1 VTRDGP
7 QTPPFLAGLLSWAL
21 VTVAIGG
28 AYLVVDLAAGRLAG
42 PAVAAAT
49 ATAVAAVIAL
59 PAYEG
64 ARRVTARRAGEDR
77 PAGYQVLAQ
86 LAALP
91 RPPTRD
97 VPDLARVVEA
107 VGLGLGADVCSLT
120 VRRPGLRD
128 RVHTWTRPG
137 AEPGE
142 TRWEVLVRHGTEDV
156 GTLAVDRVTVA
167 GTHAERRQLL
177 EAVASSLGVALQA
190 TRAGIELER
199 QLRAALAHATDIA
212 AARRR
217 AVAESDGERRRI
229 ERDLH
234 DGAQHHL
241 VSLSLGLGLVEHEL
255 ATGRLQQARSGLDQ
269 ITARIATVEELL
281 TRTSTGVTSPV
292 LAEAGLVAA
301 LEEDLG
307 SDDPAVALDAP
318 RGLRFPPEVDAAV
331 YFCCL
336 EAVNNARKHAPGAAV
351 SVRLWV
357 DGDRLHFAVRDDG
370 PGWDPSADAPSQGR
384 GMRNLAARVAAV
396 GGQVEVRS
404 APGAGTTVEGSVSL
418 PEPPSEPPSVPP
430 PVPPPSDDGPAVSGL
445 LDDVRTAVRTARET
459 YSGTAVARQLESLE
473 RSLGEPLR
481 IVVTGPPGAPV
492 SALAEALAATAP
504 PGVRYSPAGAP
515 GGPPDTAADAH
526 VLVLGDAGPEDDD
539 RPAWLP
545 GTARPAQ
552 TIGVHLGDG
561 PLPAA
566 ARSCQTVVPVRRGP
580 PGGALVDDDGLS
592 RVRDVVDSRLVAR
605 AAVLKARTVLVALED
620 VLHGAPSGPLVY
632 QLEVIRSGAH
642 ELVELDLLD
651 ALCSGE
657 ISVPGDQRRAAERL
671 LGVDG
676 VPAWARLG
684 RDPDAPQA
692 ELADAAAA
700 ELARWQRAAAHPT
713 STAASRRLAEF
724 LVRTCER
731 LLSASAAP
739 GDQSTGGCPHPGA
752 GDGPDRS

>member
-1 VTRDGP
+1 MNRGRP
-7 QTPPFLAGLLSWAL
+7 ETPALLAGLLSWAL

-28 AYLVVDLAAGRLAG
+28 AYLLVELVAGRVAG
-42 PAVAAAT
+42 PAGTAAT

-64 ARRVTARRAGEDR
+64 ARRVTGSRTDDDR

-91 RPPTRD
+91 RPTRD

-137 AEPGE
+137 VEPGE

-167 GTHAERRQLL
+167 GTNAERRQLL

-255 ATGRLQQARSGLDQ
+255 ATGRLEQARTGLDQ

-307 SDDPAVALDAP
+307 HDDPPVALDAP

-357 DGDRLHFAVRDDG
+357 EGDRLHFAVRDDG
-370 PGWDPSADAPSQGR
+370 PGWDPSAGAPSQGR

-396 GGQVEVRS
+396 GGQVDVRS

-418 PEPPSEPPSVPP
+418 PEPPAGPP
-430 PVPPPSDDGPAVSGL
+430 PREEPAVPRL
-445 LDDVRTAVRTARET
+445 LGDVRTAVRTAREIH
-459 YSGTAVARQLESLE
+459 SGTGVARQLEFLE
-473 RSLGEPLR
+473 RALSEPLR
-481 IVVTGPPGAPV
+481 IVVTGPTGAPAA
-492 SALAEALAATAP
+492 ALAEALAATAP
-504 PGVRYSPAGAP
+504 PGVRYSPAGVP

-545 GTARPAQ
+545 ATARPAQ

-561 PLPAA
+561 PPPAA
-566 ARSCQTVVPVRRGP
+566 ARSCQTVVTVG
-580 PGGALVDDDGLS
+580 PGGPAGVLLDDDALS
-592 RVRDVVDSRLVAR
+592 RVREVVDSRLVAR
-605 AAVLKARTVLVALED
+605 AAVLKARTVLSALET

-632 QLEVIRSGAH
+632 QLEAIRSGAH

-657 ISVPGDQRRAAERL
+657 IRVPDDQRRAAERL

-684 RDPDAPQA
+684 RGPDALPA

-700 ELARWQRAAAHPT
+700 DLARWQRAAAHPT

-731 LLSASAAP
+731 LLSASAAS
-739 GDQSTGGCPHPGA
+739 GDQGTGGCPHPGA

>member
-1 VTRDGP
+1 MNRGRP
-7 QTPPFLAGLLSWAL
+7 GTPALLAGLLSWAL
-21 VTVAIGG
+21 VTVTIGG
-28 AYLVVDLAAGRLAG
+28 AYLLVELAADRLAG
-42 PAVAAAT
+42 HAVAAAA
-49 ATAVAAVIAL
+49 ATAVAAVLAL
-59 PAYEG
+59 PAYGG
-64 ARRVTARRAGEDR
+64 ARRITGGRAGEDR

-107 VGLGLGADVCSLT
+107 VGLGLGADECSLT

-142 TRWEVLVRHGTEDV
+142 TRWEVPVRHGAEDV

-167 GTHAERRQLL
+167 GSTAERRQLL

-255 ATGRLQQARSGLDQ
+255 ATGRLEQARTGLHQ

-281 TRTSTGVTSPV
+281 TRTSTGVRSPV

-307 SDDPAVALDAP
+307 ADDPPVTLDAP

-357 DGDRLHFAVRDDG
+357 DRDRLRFAVRDDG
-370 PGWDPSADAPSQGR
+370 PGWDPSAGAPSQGR

-396 GGQVEVRS
+396 GGQVDVRS

-418 PEPPSEPPSVPP
+418 PGPPAAAPPSVE
-430 PVPPPSDDGPAVSGL
+430 PAAPGL
-445 LDDVRTAVRTARET
+445 LGDVRTAVRTAQEVH
-459 YSGTAVARQLESLE
+459 SGTVLARRLESLA
-473 RSLGEPLR
+473 RALDEPLR
-481 IVVTGPPGAPV
+481 IVVSGPPGAPV
-492 SALAEALAATAP
+492 AALAEALAATAP
-504 PGVRYSPAGAP
+504 PGVRYSPAAAP
-515 GGPPDTAADAH
+515 EDHPRDPAPDAA
-526 VLVLGDAGPEDDD
+526 VLVFGDAGPGDDD

-545 GTARPAQ
+545 ATARPAH
-552 TIGVHLGDG
+552 TIGVQLGDG
-561 PLPAA
+561 PPPAA
-566 ARSCQTVVPVRRGP
+566 ARACQTVVAVRPAGP
-580 PGGALVDDDGLS
+580 PAGALLDDDGLS
-592 RVRDVVDSRLVAR
+592 RVRNAVDSRLVAR
-605 AAVLKARTVLVALED
+605 AEALKARTVLSALETILRG
-620 VLHGAPSGPLVY
+620 VPSGPLVY
-632 QLEVIRSGAH
+632 QLEAIRSGAH
-642 ELVELDLLD
+642 ELVELDLVD

-657 ISVPGDQRRAAERL
+657 IRVPDDQRRIAERL

-676 VPAWARLG
+676 VPAAARLG
-684 RDPDAPQA
+684 CGPDARPG
-692 ELADAAAA
+692 ELADAAAT

-731 LLSASAAP
+731 LLSAVTAP
-739 GDQSTGGCPHPGA
+739 GEPSSGGCPHPGA
-752 GDGPDRS
+752 GAGPDRS

>member
-1 VTRDGP
+1 VNRDRP
-7 QTPPFLAGLLSWAL
+7 STSTLLPGLLTWAL
-21 VTVAIGG
+21 VTVTIGG
-28 AYLVVDLAAGRLAG
+28 AYLLVELAAGRIAG
-42 PAVAAAT
+42 NAVAAAT

-64 ARRVTARRAGEDR
+64 ARRVTCSRAGDDR

-91 RPPTRD
+91 RPTTRD

-107 VGLGLGADVCSLT
+107 VGLGLGAGVCSLT

-128 RVHTWTRPG
+128 RVHTWSRPG
-137 AEPGE
+137 AEAGE
-142 TRWEVLVRHGTEDV
+142 MRWEVLVRHGTEDV

-167 GTHAERRQLL
+167 GTDAERRQLL

-190 TRAGIELER
+190 ARAGIELER
-199 QLRAALAHATDIA
+199 HLRAALAHATDIA

-241 VSLSLGLGLVEHEL
+241 VSLSLGLGLVEHDL
-255 ATGRLQQARSGLDQ
+255 ATGRLEQARTGLDQ
-269 ITARIATVEELL
+269 ITARIATVEDLL

-301 LEEDLG
+301 LEEDL
-307 SDDPAVALDAP
+307 SNDDPPVVLDAP

-351 SVRLWV
+351 TVRLWV
-357 DGDRLHFAVRDDG
+357 DGNRLHFAVRDEG
-370 PGWDPSADAPSQGR
+370 PGWNPSAGAPSQGR
-384 GMRNLAARVAAV
+384 GMRNLAARISAV
-396 GGQVEVRS
+396 GGQIDVRS
-404 APGAGTTVEGSVSL
+404 APGAGTTIEGSVSL
-418 PEPPSEPPSVPP
+418 PEPAPHPP
-430 PVPPPSDDGPAVSGL
+430 PDDEPVTSGL
-445 LDDVRTAVRTARET
+445 LDDVRTAVRTAREIH
-459 YSGTAVARQLESLE
+459 SGTALDRDLESIE
-473 RSLGEPLR
+473 RALDGPLR
-481 IVVTGPPGAPV
+481 IGVTGAPGAPA
-492 SALAEALAATAP
+492 SALAEALAAAAP
-504 PGVRYSPAGAP
+504 PRVRYSTTGPPGAP
-515 GGPPDTAADAH
+515 GGRWDTAADAH

-539 RPAWLP
+539 SPAWLP
-545 GTARPAQ
+545 RTARPTQ
-552 TIGVHLGDG
+552 SIGVHLGDG
-561 PLPAA
+561 LPSAA
-566 ARSCQTVVPVRRGP
+566 ARSCQTVVTVRPRRGTP
-580 PGGALVDDDGLS
+580 AGTLLDDDGLS
-592 RVRDVVDSRLVAR
+592 LVRDAVDSRFVAR
-605 AAVLKARTVLVALED
+605 AAVLKARTTLSALET
-620 VLHGAPSGPLVY
+620 VLQSAPLGPLIY
-632 QLEVIRSGAH
+632 QLEAIRSGAH

-651 ALCSGE
+651 ALYSGD
-657 ISVPGDQRRAAERL
+657 IRVPDDQRRAAERL

-676 VPAWARLG
+676 VAAWARLG
-684 RDPDAPQA
+684 RGPDALPA

-700 ELARWQRAAAHPT
+700 ELGRWQRAAAHPT

-739 GDQSTGGCPHPGA
+739 GDQPSGGCPHPGA
-752 GDGPDRS
+752 GADPDRS